1 MHPLDVISNSPNLYI
16 LQKTS
21 NKTNFGGF
29 LFLIY
34 LVIIIIIWV
43 YYIID
48 YSKNDK
54 YTIQSFSHFNL
65 KTAEQKEELK
75 KDELFNP
82 YINFNLTVLF
92 KHNEKEYN
100 ASNGFVLWDLKRESG
115 SRNYFKWR
123 NTTFKKRI
131 SDFDIVLFYLC
142 QYKNCSDYE
151 DYLNKSNYYNITD
164 SHFLRMAF
172 DGFILDHQSSD
183 KPIRRKG
190 VTISNYFNLNL

>member
-54 YTIQSFSHFNL
+54 YIIQSFSHFNF
-65 KTAEQKEELK
+65 KTAEQNEELK

-92 KHNEKEYN
+92 KKDEKN
-100 ASNGFVLWDLKRESG
+100 IMLLMDL
-115 SRNYFKWR
+115 
-123 NTTFKKRI
+123 
-131 SDFDIVLFYLC
+131 
-142 QYKNCSDYE
+142 
-151 DYLNKSNYYNITD
+151 YYGI
-164 SHFLRMAF
+164 
-172 DGFILDHQSSD
+172 
-183 KPIRRKG
+183 
-190 VTISNYFNLNL
+190 